1 MSPFTKNTFDSVA
14 SLGEERL
21 IAAIRRWLG
30 PASPPAPYGIGDDC
44 AVLAPS
50 IQQQAITVDPVIYGR
65 HFDDQVPPRAVG
77 AKLLKRNLSDLAA
90 MGARPTAAV
99 IALTLD
105 PRVSLSWLEKFYRG
119 LAACAREYR
128 VPIVGGDIAQ
138 ADGVVA
144 ASLTLLG
151 QAAGPRMLLRTGAKI
166 GDWIYVSG
174 KLGGSIAGHHF
185 DFEPRLAEGAWLA
198 AQAETRAMIDLSDGL
213 AKDLPA
219 ITPAGAEP
227 SITASNVPVSRDA
240 SRLAKKSRRT
250 PLTHALS
257 DGEDYELLFVVGKSA
272 DRVAFERA
280 WHRRFKTPLA
290 CLGRFVRQGER
301 PAGTIDLGDYHGY
314 EHLR

>member
-21 IAAIRRWLG
+21 IVAIRRWLG
-30 PASPPAPYGIGDDC
+30 PASPPAPYGMGDDC
-44 AVLAPS
+44 AVLPPS
-50 IQQQAITVDPVIYGR
+50 LRPQAITVDPVIYGR
-65 HFDDQVPPRAVG
+65 HFDDQVPPRAAG

-105 PRVSLSWLEKFYRG
+105 PRVSLSWLEKFHRG
-119 LAACAREYR
+119 LAACARDYR

-138 ADGVVA
+138 ADGIVA

-166 GDWIYVSG
+166 GDWIYVTG
-174 KLGGSIAGHHF
+174 KLGGSIASHHF

-198 AQAETRAMIDLSDGL
+198 AQTETRAMIDLSDGL

-219 ITPAGAEP
+219 LTPAGAEP
-227 SITASNVPVSRDA
+227 AITASLVPVSRDA
-240 SRLAKKSRRT
+240 ARLAKKTGRT
-250 PLTHALS
+250 SLSHALS
-257 DGEDYELLFVVGKSA
+257 DGEDYELLFVVRKNAG
-272 DRVAFERA
+272 RVAFERA
-280 WHRRFKTPLA
+280 WRRRFKTPLT